1 MPVEDARTM
10 TTQRETPDVQ
20 DAGER
25 AALERF
31 VVDNDDLL
39 ALESLIGRFN
49 IFDALKIARAEIRHS
64 KFLAFLLDPAES
76 HGQGAL
82 FLKAILMD
90 LLKAAPPEL
99 RPLSPIELDGTDL
112 RGATVETE
120 WKNIDL
126 LITCQEPPFV
136 IGIENKID
144 SQEHS
149 NQLVRYKAIV
159 REHYLRLP
167 PLFVYLTPDADDP
180 SDSEWMPYSYTN
192 IHGVLTRVLK
202 TNRKS
207 IGEDVQV
214 FLDHYLNLIGTRFM
228 NNPEIDALC
237 QRIYKTHR
245 QALDLIIERGK
256 PESGVLAEA
265 ATILRDDPRWHV
277 FTQTNNYILFVPK
290 AWLDWLPSFGLEEDD
305 PRSWIILCLHGKML
319 EFTVMVRSMKDP
331 VNRKQI
337 IQLLIAELP
346 KLGFKKSRG
355 GTGVDWARVSGAD
368 CVLERSEDEEPEPD
382 IVRTAV
388 KTKLDGVHH
397 KLETV
402 HTLLKPLLNLPD
414 AAG

>member
-1 MPVEDARTM
+1 M
-10 TTQRETPDVQ
+10 TTERETPDVQ

-25 AALERF
+25 AALEHF

-39 ALESLIGRFN
+39 VLESLIGRFN

-64 KFLAFLLDPAES
+64 NFLAFLLDPAES
-76 HGQGAL
+76 HGQGTL

-90 LLKAAPPEL
+90 LLKAAPLEL

-112 RGATVETE
+112 RGATVETG
-120 WKNIDL
+120 WKNTDL

-136 IGIENKID
+136 VCIENKID

-149 NQLVRYKAIV
+149 NQLVRYKASV
-159 REHYLRLP
+159 REHYPRLP

-180 SDSEWMPYSYTN
+180 SDSEWVPYSYTN

-202 TNRKS
+202 TYRKS
-207 IGEDVQV
+207 IGEDVQL

-237 QRIYKTHR
+237 QRIYQTHR

-256 PESGVLAEA
+256 PASGVLAEA
-265 ATILRDDPRWHV
+265 TKVLQGDTRWHV
-277 FTQTNNYILFVPK
+277 FTQSNKYIRFVPK
-290 AWLDWLPSFGLEEDD
+290 AWLGWLPPLGLERDN
-305 PRSWIILCLHGKML
+305 PRSWIVLRLYLQESML
-319 EFTVMVRSMKDP
+319 DFCVQVRPMNDRVKRQE
-331 VNRKQI
+331 VV
-337 IQLLIAELP
+337 QLLLAELP
-346 KLGFKKSRG
+346 KLGFKQSRG
-355 GTGVDWARVSGAD
+355 GKGEGDVTRVTGAELIVK
-368 CVLERSEDEEPEPD
+368 RSEDEEPEPD
-382 IVRTAV
+382 TVRAAV
-388 KTKLDGVHH
+388 EKKLDEVHH

-402 HTLLKPLLNLPD
+402 PALLKPLLNLSD